1 MARHPSGCYPRLVI
15 RDVDAYRKLD
25 EREHWSRLEQMSID
39 ESLAVGEALLT
50 SELMDLAVFADDDHP
65 VCLSSARVGHSDG
78 PARGVTART
87 RSSFDAFCRDGLGFL
102 DSRVRH
108 LVIGG
113 LSVIAVGETRTTAD
127 TQVTLCLKYQ
137 AQHWVEPGSG

>member
-1 MARHPSGCYPRLVI
+1 MNGSIGADEHRR
-15 RDVDAYRKLD
+15 VD
-25 EREHWSRLEQMSID
+25 
-39 ESLAVGEALLT
+39 
-50 SELMDLAVFADDDHP
+50 
-65 VCLSSARVGHSDG
+65 
-78 PARGVTART
+78 RGVTART
-87 RSSFDAFCRDGLGFL
+87 RSSFDAFCREALRFL
-102 DSRVRH
+102 DSSRVRH